1 MNAINFNIPQ
11 FTSYEIYG
19 NFIPPE
25 NAKYVFKT
33 KSDDRSF
40 LWLGNTAISGY
51 SSHNSNIK
59 NQHNYNWKAT
69 GHIRLNKNQ
78 SYPIR
83 IQVGNGG
90 GPGYIH
96 FKIFKI
102 VTKTRNVTKTKRVKV
117 RDRYRVYRRWKGWVW
132 RGAVYEDRNYTVQEK
147 YEEEQEISPTFKH
160 NLDNEQ
166 LKDPIYKRPV
176 ILTKQVPI
184 DSTKDVT
191 ENVQDDMTLDSDNQF
206 LSSRYSS
213 LGDPAKGNYDN
224 GTEFDKKLNA
234 NLKVIVDNPQ
244 NLTERHLFM
253 KPNGEIV
260 YAYKYNDEISESPIM
275 QLSYPNIDKDEGNYL
290 TLNNDGSLSIKSKNN
305 YEKKKYN
312 FLPNNIRDNLDK
324 IQGVLYVKDLLPH
337 LEKENFNWTSLLR
350 KPLYIPENKK
360 LDDLLTEFKTKKIHM
375 AIVVDEY
382 GGTSGIITLEDVIEE
397 IFGELSDEF
406 DEEDNLFSKL
416 DENTYVFDSKIN
428 LQDFYRAINL
438 KDTSSFDQVSS
449 EIETLG
455 GLLIEKIKKIPRVG
469 QIIYHDNYK
478 FIIEIVDN
486 KRIKQVKL
494 ILPK

>member
-1 MNAINFNIPQ
+1 MIVKIILILIFLILSALTSGCEVAFFSLDKSIIPEDNSNKLIKKIESLLEKPKRLLA
-11 FTSYEIYG
+11 TILISN
-19 NFIPPE
+19 NFINIAIVILFASIDNPYLSSINNPIIE
-25 NAKYVFKT
+25 TIIEVGVIGMLILFIGDILPKIYANRNPLIFSKVMVNPIY
-33 KSDDRSF
+33 F
-40 LWLGNTAISGY
+40 L
-51 SSHNSNIK
+51 
-59 NQHNYNWKAT
+59 
-69 GHIRLNKNQ
+69 
-78 SYPIR
+78 
-83 IQVGNGG
+83 
-90 GPGYIH
+90 
-96 FKIFKI
+96 
-102 VTKTRNVTKTKRVKV
+102 
-117 RDRYRVYRRWKGWVW
+117 DRYILFLFNQPMSKSM
-132 RGAVYEDRNYTVQEK
+132 NYLESSLAKDT
-147 YEEEQEISPTFKH
+147 
-160 NLDNEQ
+160 EQ
-166 LKDPIYKRPV
+166 LSVDKLSQALE
-176 ILTKQVPI
+176 LT
-184 DSTKDVT
+184 DSKET
-191 ENVQDDMTLDSDNQF
+191 
-206 LSSRYSS
+206 
-213 LGDPAKGNYDN
+213 
-224 GTEFDKKLNA
+224 
-234 NLKVIVDNPQ
+234 
-244 NLTERHLFM
+244 
-253 KPNGEIV
+253 
-260 YAYKYNDEISESPIM
+260 
-275 QLSYPNIDKDEGNYL
+275 
-290 TLNNDGSLSIKSKNN
+290 SKE
-305 YEKKKYN
+305 EKKILKGIVN
-312 FLPNNIRDNLDK
+312 FGNVETRQIMCPRVDVFALEANKDMNEIIDELISNGFSRVPVFEDNLDK

-455 GLLIEKIKKIPRVG
+455 GLLVEKIKKIPRVG

>member
-1 MNAINFNIPQ
+1 MIVKIILILIFLVLSALTSGCEVAFFSLDKSIIPEDNSNKLIKKIESLLEKPKRLLA
-11 FTSYEIYG
+11 TILISN
-19 NFIPPE
+19 NFINIAIVILFASIDNPYLSSINNPLIE
-25 NAKYVFKT
+25 TIIEVGVIGMLILFIGDILPKIYANRNPLIFSKVMVNPIY
-33 KSDDRSF
+33 F
-40 LWLGNTAISGY
+40 L
-51 SSHNSNIK
+51 
-59 NQHNYNWKAT
+59 
-69 GHIRLNKNQ
+69 
-78 SYPIR
+78 
-83 IQVGNGG
+83 
-90 GPGYIH
+90 
-96 FKIFKI
+96 
-102 VTKTRNVTKTKRVKV
+102 
-117 RDRYRVYRRWKGWVW
+117 DRYILFLFNQPMSKSM
-132 RGAVYEDRNYTVQEK
+132 NYLESSLAKDT
-147 YEEEQEISPTFKH
+147 
-160 NLDNEQ
+160 EQ
-166 LKDPIYKRPV
+166 LSVDKLSQALE
-176 ILTKQVPI
+176 LT
-184 DSTKDVT
+184 DSKET
-191 ENVQDDMTLDSDNQF
+191 
-206 LSSRYSS
+206 
-213 LGDPAKGNYDN
+213 
-224 GTEFDKKLNA
+224 
-234 NLKVIVDNPQ
+234 
-244 NLTERHLFM
+244 
-253 KPNGEIV
+253 
-260 YAYKYNDEISESPIM
+260 
-275 QLSYPNIDKDEGNYL
+275 
-290 TLNNDGSLSIKSKNN
+290 SKE
-305 YEKKKYN
+305 EKKILKGIVN
-312 FLPNNIRDNLDK
+312 FGNVETRQIMCPRVDVFALEANKDMNEIIDELISNGFSRVPVFEDNLDK

>member
-1 MNAINFNIPQ
+1 MIVKIILILIFLILSALTSGCEVAFFSLDKSIIPEDNSNKLIKKIESLLEKPKRLLA
-11 FTSYEIYG
+11 TILISN
-19 NFIPPE
+19 NFINIAIVILFASIDNPYLSSINNPIIE
-25 NAKYVFKT
+25 TIIEVGVIGMLILFIGDILPKIYANRNPLIFSKVMVNPIY
-33 KSDDRSF
+33 F
-40 LWLGNTAISGY
+40 L
-51 SSHNSNIK
+51 
-59 NQHNYNWKAT
+59 
-69 GHIRLNKNQ
+69 
-78 SYPIR
+78 
-83 IQVGNGG
+83 
-90 GPGYIH
+90 
-96 FKIFKI
+96 
-102 VTKTRNVTKTKRVKV
+102 
-117 RDRYRVYRRWKGWVW
+117 DRYILFLFNQPMSKSM
-132 RGAVYEDRNYTVQEK
+132 NYLESSLAKDT
-147 YEEEQEISPTFKH
+147 
-160 NLDNEQ
+160 EQ
-166 LKDPIYKRPV
+166 LSVDKLSQALE
-176 ILTKQVPI
+176 LT
-184 DSTKDVT
+184 DSKET
-191 ENVQDDMTLDSDNQF
+191 
-206 LSSRYSS
+206 
-213 LGDPAKGNYDN
+213 
-224 GTEFDKKLNA
+224 
-234 NLKVIVDNPQ
+234 
-244 NLTERHLFM
+244 
-253 KPNGEIV
+253 
-260 YAYKYNDEISESPIM
+260 
-275 QLSYPNIDKDEGNYL
+275 
-290 TLNNDGSLSIKSKNN
+290 SKE
-305 YEKKKYN
+305 EKKILKGIVN
-312 FLPNNIRDNLDK
+312 FGNVETRQIMCPRVDVFALEANKDMNEIIDELILNGFSRVPVFEDNLDK

-428 LQDFYRAINL
+428 LQDFYRAINI

-455 GLLIEKIKKIPRVG
+455 VLLIEKIKKIPRVG

>member
-1 MNAINFNIPQ
+1 VIVKIILILIFLILSALTSGCEVAFFSLDKSTIPDDNSNKLIRKIESLLEKPKRLLA
-11 FTSYEIYG
+11 TILISN
-19 NFIPPE
+19 NFINIAIVILFASIDNPYLSSINNPIIE
-25 NAKYVFKT
+25 TIIEVGVIGMLILFIGDILPKIYANRNPLIFSKLMVNPIY
-33 KSDDRSF
+33 F
-40 LWLGNTAISGY
+40 L
-51 SSHNSNIK
+51 
-59 NQHNYNWKAT
+59 
-69 GHIRLNKNQ
+69 
-78 SYPIR
+78 
-83 IQVGNGG
+83 
-90 GPGYIH
+90 
-96 FKIFKI
+96 
-102 VTKTRNVTKTKRVKV
+102 
-117 RDRYRVYRRWKGWVW
+117 DRYILFLFNQPMSRSMNYLESSLTKDSEQLSVDKLSQALELTDSKETSKEEKKILKGIVNFGNVETRQIMCPRVDVFALEADKNINEIINELILNGFSRVP
-132 RGAVYEDRNYTVQEK
+132 VYE
-147 YEEEQEISPTFKH
+147 
-160 NLDNEQ
+160 
-166 LKDPIYKRPV
+166 
-176 ILTKQVPI
+176 
-184 DSTKDVT
+184 
-191 ENVQDDMTLDSDNQF
+191 
-206 LSSRYSS
+206 
-213 LGDPAKGNYDN
+213 
-224 GTEFDKKLNA
+224 
-234 NLKVIVDNPQ
+234 
-244 NLTERHLFM
+244 
-253 KPNGEIV
+253 
-260 YAYKYNDEISESPIM
+260 
-275 QLSYPNIDKDEGNYL
+275 
-290 TLNNDGSLSIKSKNN
+290 
-305 YEKKKYN
+305 
-312 FLPNNIRDNLDK
+312 DNLDK

-397 IFGELSDEF
+397 IFGEFSDEF

-469 QIIYHDNYK
+469 QIIFHDDYK

>member
-1 MNAINFNIPQ
+1 VIVKIILILIFLILSALTSGCEVAFFSLDKSIIPEDNSNKLIKKIESLLEKPKRLLA
-11 FTSYEIYG
+11 TILISN
-19 NFIPPE
+19 NFINIAIVILFASIDNPYLSSINNPIIE
-25 NAKYVFKT
+25 TIIEVGVIGMLILFIGDILPKIYANRNPLIFSKVMVNPIY
-33 KSDDRSF
+33 F
-40 LWLGNTAISGY
+40 L
-51 SSHNSNIK
+51 
-59 NQHNYNWKAT
+59 
-69 GHIRLNKNQ
+69 
-78 SYPIR
+78 
-83 IQVGNGG
+83 
-90 GPGYIH
+90 
-96 FKIFKI
+96 
-102 VTKTRNVTKTKRVKV
+102 
-117 RDRYRVYRRWKGWVW
+117 DRYILFLFNQPMSKSM
-132 RGAVYEDRNYTVQEK
+132 NYLESSLAKDT
-147 YEEEQEISPTFKH
+147 
-160 NLDNEQ
+160 EQ
-166 LKDPIYKRPV
+166 LSVDKLSQALE
-176 ILTKQVPI
+176 LT
-184 DSTKDVT
+184 DSKET
-191 ENVQDDMTLDSDNQF
+191 
-206 LSSRYSS
+206 
-213 LGDPAKGNYDN
+213 
-224 GTEFDKKLNA
+224 
-234 NLKVIVDNPQ
+234 
-244 NLTERHLFM
+244 
-253 KPNGEIV
+253 
-260 YAYKYNDEISESPIM
+260 
-275 QLSYPNIDKDEGNYL
+275 
-290 TLNNDGSLSIKSKNN
+290 SKE
-305 YEKKKYN
+305 EKKILKGIVN
-312 FLPNNIRDNLDK
+312 FGNVETRQIMCPRVDVFALEANKDMNEIIDELISNGFSRVPVFEDNLDK

-438 KDTSSFDQVSS
+438 KDTSSFDEVSS